1 MNAAEARVKT
11 EIAKEQSIERH
22 KVWDKQR
29 REQEHAQFLAE
40 QKAALPH
47 LPKHLKQAM
56 DKVREAVKSGKQFV
70 WYSETY
76 PLPGMF
82 FLLMDALRRDG
93 YGVEYDEY
101 SDNEGPDIF
110 FPKNQLVE
118 ISYV

>member
-11 EIAKEQSIERH
+11 ELAKEQSIKRQ
-22 KVWDKQR
+22 KDWDKQR
-29 REQEHAQFLAE
+29 KEQERAKDLAE
-40 QKAALPH
+40 RKAALPH
-47 LPKHLKQAM
+47 LPKHLKQVM
-56 DKVREAVKSGKQFV
+56 DKVRDAVRNGKREV

-82 FLLMDALRRDG
+82 FLLMDELRRDG

-110 FPKNQLVE
+110 SLK
-118 ISYV
+118 IRW